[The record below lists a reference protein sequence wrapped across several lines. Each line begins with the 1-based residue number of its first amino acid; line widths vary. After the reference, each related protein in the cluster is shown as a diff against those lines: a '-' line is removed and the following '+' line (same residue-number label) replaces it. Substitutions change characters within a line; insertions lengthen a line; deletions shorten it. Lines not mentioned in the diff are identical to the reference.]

1 MAHAPLTSGELA
13 FLHEVDGTGPASSEA
28 LALRALGASLRG
40 AVGGGVDIADDVM
53 LSVSLQSAVSGGVDV
68 ADDVML
74 SLALQ
79 GALGLGAV
87 GGGVDVADDV
97 MFTLG
102 LQSAVSGGVDV
113 ADQVMAAVVSR
124 PVLVVANAPS
134 AMPRWASLG
143 GYGAAVAMAA
153 ALLFA
158 LLGGW
163 GESPAPVQIVAEAPA
178 PSILLAS
185 FNEASVE
192 SLDTP
197 DGATVSVMQYE
208 EGGPTIIFVTEAEG

>member
-1 MAHAPLTSGELA
+1 MSLPQLTPDELA
-13 FLHEVDGTGPASSEA
+13 FLHEVDGNGPASPEA
-28 LALRALGASLRG
+28 LALRELGASLRG
-40 AVGGGVDIADDVM
+40 SVGGGVDVADDVM
-53 LSVSLQSAVSGGVDV
+53 LALFLQEAVGGGVDV

-79 GALGLGAV
+79 DAV

-102 LQSAVSGGVDV
+102 LRGAVSGGVDV
-113 ADQVMAAVVSR
+113 ADQVMAAVGSR
-124 PVLVVANAPS
+124 PVLVVGSPPS

-163 GESPAPVQIVAEAPA
+163 GESAAPVQIVAEAPA

>member
-1 MAHAPLTSGELA
+1 MAHAQLTPDELA
-13 FLHEVDGTGPASSEA
+13 FLHEVDGTGPARAEV
-28 LALRALGASLRG
+28 LALRELGSSLRG
-40 AVGGGVDIADDVM
+40 AVCGGVDVADDVM
-53 LSVSLQSAVSGGVDV
+53 LSVSLQDAVGAGVDV

-74 SLALQ
+74 SLAVLD
-79 GALGLGAV
+79 AV

-102 LQSAVSGGVDV
+102 LQGAVAGGVDV
-113 ADQVMAAVVSR
+113 ADAVMATIPRST
-124 PVLVVANAPS
+124 
-134 AMPRWASLG
+134 MPRWASLG

-158 LLGGW
+158 LQGGW
-163 GESPAPVQIVAEAPA
+163 GEPSAPVVVLAEAPA

-192 SLDTP
+192 ALDTP
-197 DGATVSVMQYE
+197 DGASVSVMQYE